1 MTTTALY
8 GVVVILLI
16 VIIWLILS
24 PSIATDPTLEEDGSA
39 TTFTEKA

>member
-8 GVVVILLI
+8 AVVAILLV

-24 PSIATDPTLEEDGSA
+24 PSIATDPTLEEDESA
-39 TTFTEKA
+39 TTFTERA